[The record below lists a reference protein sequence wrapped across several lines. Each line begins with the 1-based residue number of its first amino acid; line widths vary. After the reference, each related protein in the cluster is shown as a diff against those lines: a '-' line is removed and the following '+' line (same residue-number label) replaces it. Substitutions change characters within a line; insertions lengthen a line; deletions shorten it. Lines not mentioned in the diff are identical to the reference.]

1 MTDEQHMQIA
11 LAKRRI
17 RQLGHQWIA
26 EGNPAGAF
34 TEALRTVEGF
44 GLHWPQGG
52 SDDGKKGA
60 A

>member
-1 MTDEQHMQIA
+1 MWDTFWAFIDAIR
-11 LAKRRI
+11 LIKRVKE
-17 RQLGHQWIA
+17 LE

-44 GLHWPQGG
+44 GLHWPQDG